1 MQKNRVVVTGLGVVS
16 SVGIGKDEFW
26 KSVTSGKSG
35 ITKVSFFDTKE
46 FRCHYAGEIK
56 HFQPEDFISK
66 RRIQFLGRT
75 SQLTIAAAALAFK
88 DAKLPPKNI
97 AKETGIIMGTTMG
110 ERPLE
115 ESIDTWV
122 REGYAKISKSK
133 ILQSQANNISTNLGI
148 YFKIPG
154 INYLIPTACA
164 AGNYAIGYGFD
175 LIRSGELKYALV
187 GGADAFSKVAFS
199 GFHRLYAMAPE
210 KCQPFDKNR
219 KGMMVGE
226 GAGILIL
233 ENLDS
238 ALRRNAEIYAEILG
252 YGLSCDAMHMTAPQ
266 VRGVSKAM
274 LHALKEGGIKKEDVD
289 YISAHG
295 TGTPAN
301 DKTES
306 AAIKN
311 VFPDNYKNIAVSS
324 LKSMIGHSMG
334 AAAAIEAIATCLVVK
349 EDIIPPTINY
359 ETPDPDCDIDCV
371 PNFSRK
377 KVVNI
382 ALKNGFAFG
391 GNNATLVIKK
401 YAR

>member
-1 MQKNRVVVTGLGVVS
+1 
-16 SVGIGKDEFW
+16 
-26 KSVTSGKSG
+26 
-35 ITKVSFFDTKE
+35 
-46 FRCHYAGEIK
+46 
-56 HFQPEDFISK
+56 
-66 RRIQFLGRT
+66 
-75 SQLTIAAAALAFK
+75 
-88 DAKLPPKNI
+88 
-97 AKETGIIMGTTMG
+97 MGTTMG

-175 LIRSGELKYALV
+175 LIKSGEIKYALV

-219 KGMMVGE
+219 KGMIVGE

-238 ALRRNAEIYAEILG
+238 ALRRDAEIYAEIIG
-252 YGLSCDAMHMTAPQ
+252 YGLSCDAQHMTAPQ
-266 VRGVSKAM
+266 VKGVSKAM
-274 LHALKEGGIKKEDVD
+274 LNALKETGISKEEVD

-301 DKTES
+301 DRTES

-311 VFPDNYKNIAVSS
+311 VFQDNYKNIAVSS

-334 AAAAIEAIATCLVVK
+334 AAAAIEAIATCLAVK

-371 PNFSRK
+371 PNFARK

>member
-26 KSVTSGKSG
+26 KSVISGKSG
-35 ITKVSFFDTKE
+35 ISKVSFFDTKE

-56 HFQPEDFISK
+56 HFQPEEYISK
-66 RRIQFLGRT
+66 RRLPFLGRT
-75 SQLTIAAAALAFK
+75 SQLTITAATLAFK
-88 DAKLPPKNI
+88 DAKLPHKNI
-97 AKETGIIMGTTMG
+97 SKEAGIIMGTTMG

-175 LIRSGELKYALV
+175 LIKSGEIKYALV

-219 KGMMVGE
+219 KGMIVGE

-238 ALRRNAEIYAEILG
+238 ALRRDAEIYAEIIG
-252 YGLSCDAMHMTAPQ
+252 YGLSCDAQHMTAPQ

-274 LHALKEGGIKKEDVD
+274 FNALKETGISKEEVD

-301 DKTES
+301 DRTES

-311 VFPDNYKNIAVSS
+311 VFQDNYKNIAVSS

-334 AAAAIEAIATCLVVK
+334 AAAAIEAIATCLAVK

-371 PNFSRK
+371 PNFARK